1 LTEPED
7 DMSTN
12 KERPQA
18 PAEAP
23 ESDDL
28 LDRQYHKIG
37 IAAVAAAC
45 RYAHEP
51 VPTPAD
57 HDDADKAR

>member
-1 LTEPED
+1 
-7 DMSTN
+7 MSTE

-18 PAEAP
+18 PVP
-23 ESDDL
+23 EPETGDI

-45 RYAHEP
+45 RYSHEP
-51 VPTPAD
+51 EQAPGAD
-57 HDDADKAR
+57 HDKDDKAH